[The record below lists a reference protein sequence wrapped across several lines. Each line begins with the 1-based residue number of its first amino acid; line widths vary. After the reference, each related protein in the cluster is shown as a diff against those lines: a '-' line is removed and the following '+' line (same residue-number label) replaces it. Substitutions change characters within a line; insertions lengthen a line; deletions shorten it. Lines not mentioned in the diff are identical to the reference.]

1 MFNSN
6 CGYSLADIAAATG
19 GNNRNSGMG
28 GFGEDGWWIILLFLF
43 TGWGRGYG
51 GFGGGSEGGFGG
63 GYVPYYGAP
72 WATPADVRA
81 AVDQQT
87 LTSKLDNQTYGLADS
102 TYALNSALTAGFNG
116 VDNAICTLGYQNQA
130 GFTALGSQLAQC
142 CCDTR
147 AAISDSV
154 TQGILNTNTLSSQ
167 LASCCCD
174 IEKANMENRFAAQ
187 TYNSNTLQAIDKLG
201 DRIIDFM
208 TQDKIAS
215 LTAENQSLKFA
226 ASQANQNAFITANQE
241 AQTAELIRR
250 LSTPCP
256 VPAYVVPNP
265 NCCYDYGFG
274 RNYSF
279 GCGNSCCG

>member
-1 MFNSN
+1 MFNQNS
-6 CGYSLADIAAATG
+6 GYSLADIAAATG
-19 GNNRNSGMG
+19 GNNNGWGNGDS
-28 GFGEDGWWIILLFLF
+28 WWIILLFLF
-43 TGWGRGYG
+43 AFNGNGFGWGGNGAGANAGRVGY
-51 GFGGGSEGGFGG
+51 
-63 GYVPYYGAP
+63 PC
-72 WATPADVRA
+72 ATQLDVRD

-87 LTSKLDNQTYGLADS
+87 LISKLDQQTYGLADS
-102 TYALNSALTAGFNG
+102 TYALNSAITSGFHG
-116 VDNAICTLGYQNQA
+116 VDNAICSLGYQTQA
-130 GFTALGSQLAQC
+130 GFTGLGTQLAQC

-147 AAISDSV
+147 AAIGDSV
-154 TQGILNTNTLSSQ
+154 TQGIVNTNAIQTQ

-174 IEKANMENRFAAQ
+174 VEKANMQSRFDAQ
-187 TYNSNTLQAIDKLG
+187 TYNCNTLQAIDKLG

-226 ASQANQNAFITANQE
+226 ASQAAQNTFITANQE

-265 NCCYDYGFG
+265 NCCYDRASWGG
-274 RNYSF
+274 
-279 GCGNSCCG
+279 GCCGAIA